1 MNWRLKDVEIFGE
14 PGEPLQEWTS
24 ALRCAD
30 KWMEAPKFITIQLPP
45 IHLYV
50 ECVDFLILF
59 V

>member
-1 MNWRLKDVEIFGE
+1 MEIFGE